1 MIKISG
7 LKFGYFDT
15 EVLKGLDIEVRE
27 GEILALL
34 GPNGSGKTTLLK
46 LLSKILEPRGGTILI
61 MEKDIKQYSYNEL
74 AKTVSMVP
82 QIHRATQPYTV
93 FDVVLMGRNPQMDSM
108 FPKESDIKIALS
120 ILEELGIAHL
130 KDRPYT
136 DISGGELRL
145 VLIARALAQESKIM
159 LLDEPTAFLDFKN
172 ASLVLQK
179 INELKE
185 KKGKTIVVTL
195 HDPNEALQVS
205 DRILLMKKGEIV
217 AIGTP
222 DTVLSQE
229 NLKYVYG
236 IDVEKVSINGKTF
249 IYAK

>member
-1 MIKISG
+1 MIKIEN
-7 LKFGYFDT
+7 LNFGYFDT
-15 EVLKGLDIEVRE
+15 EVLKGLSIEVRE

-46 LLSKILEPRGGTILI
+46 ILSKILEPKGGTVLI
-61 MEKDIKQYSYNEL
+61 FGKDIRHYSYNEL

-82 QIHRATQPYTV
+82 QIHRANQPYTV

-108 FPKESDIKIALS
+108 FPRESDKRIALS
-120 ILEELGIAHL
+120 ILEELGILHL
-130 KDRPYT
+130 RDRPYT

-172 ASLVLQK
+172 ASVVLQK
-179 INELKE
+179 IVELKE
-185 KKGKTIVVTL
+185 KRGKTIIVTL
-195 HDPNEALQVS
+195 HDPNEALSVA
-205 DRILLMKKGEIV
+205 DRILLMKRGEIV
-217 AIGTP
+217 QIGTP
-222 DTVLSQE
+222 EEVLSE
-229 NLKYVYG
+229 KNLKYVYG
-236 IDVEKVSINGKTF
+236 IDVEKISINGKTF